1 MNRPDSPRRR
11 IIRNG
16 ACYRGRVHHPHPVM
30 GIIADALTATLA
42 DLRAS
47 DARILASISRA
58 RRHADAVI
66 ASLDADC
73 NPIADAIALL
83 ESHGYTVTR

>member
-1 MNRPDSPRRR
+1 
-11 IIRNG
+11 
-16 ACYRGRVHHPHPVM
+16 M

-47 DARILASISRA
+47 DARILASVSRA

-66 ASLDADC
+66 ASLEADTD
-73 NPIADAIALL
+73 PIADAIALL
-83 ESHGYTVTR
+83 EANGYIVTR

>member
-1 MNRPDSPRRR
+1 
-11 IIRNG
+11 
-16 ACYRGRVHHPHPVM
+16 M
-30 GIIADALTATLA
+30 GILADTLTATLA

-47 DARILASISRA
+47 DARILASVSRA

-66 ASLDADC
+66 ASLEADC
-73 NPIADAIALL
+73 DPIADAIALL